1 MFTKHSRPPPIY
13 RVPTWRTIS
22 YSRPPMESLFIYLHQ
37 RLRLSHTMVTLRERK
52 PDKHRVKVKR
62 KRFFSYYFNNF
73 IITVKAS
80 LQAVHKA
87 ERKRSKIKEILK
99 EVVHPPET
107 LKDGDQGKETR
118 IWSYSL

>member
-22 YSRPPMESLFIYLHQ
+22 YSRASMESLFIYLHQ
-37 RLRLSHTMVTLRERK
+37 RPRLSHTKVTLRGRK
-52 PDKHRVKVKR
+52 PDKQGKR
-62 KRFFSYYFNNF
+62 QAKEIFFYYFNNF

-80 LQAVHKA
+80 LQTVHKA
-87 ERKRSKIKEILK
+87 ERKKSQIKEILK